1 MKICKKLVSCLLT
14 AVLALT
20 ALAPM
25 SVAAEPGDEQGF
37 QIVVGKAATDMQDYA
52 AKELQKYLYQL
63 SGTHVPIVT
72 ETEGMELTNA
82 FVLGTLEANS
92 QIGAVKEELESIAG
106 TGAEGHEGEQGYM
119 LKKAGSTLYIGGTDD
134 EGALYG
140 VYGLLDDYY
149 GIGFYFSGDVI
160 PEEKTALYMPEVEEA
175 KTPRQYM
182 RGVLPWTNFPQSA
195 TVYSTEDWMHIID
208 QMARMRMNFLNIHN
222 YNGQNGH
229 NEMFHNFTYDGYTS
243 RNWNP
248 TAKTGHL
255 WGCPGWDVNK
265 YLFGASDLFDDYDF
279 GTDATLHNDCLN
291 NNENFAKGSSQFQM
305 IIEYAHK
312 RGVKMGLGL
321 DINLIPDGYSAEAK
335 DPGVLKARTDQIMK
349 DYKDLDVLL
358 LYMSETIGNSA
369 SALNYWKECF
379 DGFYSAM
386 KEGQPE
392 TQLAISGWGVRADIA
407 AYVPDDVIVAP
418 IADYSAGFVN
428 GKNTYGENKEFWG
441 GPWMERDFDSSVYFY
456 PYKMGLDQTI
466 ASYQENK
473 DSMQGMFTLTWRLTD
488 GVDAKIS
495 YVAKAPWDREERYN
509 TEESVYREY
518 AEKCYGDGAADDMTK
533 LIYADEKTVVP
544 TLWSEC
550 WNTPE
555 FTNGDRSADIERMQG
570 MIDRVDA
577 AIAVSSDSGCIDRLE
592 KLRNRLICAQY
603 YCKLDQSFNSTSW
616 ENLQD
621 DFSVW
626 AQSFTNRV
634 DDISSLGNVQS
645 SQNRFVQLRYAGR
658 ETSLRNAQ
666 AIKAPLNVTA
676 RGTTDGAALAW
687 TYEADT
693 ADGFLVYRDEEKITE
708 APLGADVREFT
719 DTYDGEAVYTVTA
732 VTEEGESEASIP
744 QTCEAGAAD
753 QTTPKPVVVS
763 PPTSIRAGQDMALK
777 VRILD
782 ERDYDELSAAIH
794 YRAMGSGEA
803 FAEIPME
810 HRVKGTF
817 AASVPTSGFAD
828 SGIEYFISVSDG
840 ANTEVWPAT
849 AGENGLNAAC
859 TVYTDGDGASVLRAP
874 SSIAEEDGNVVWN
887 DAVGNVFWYKIY
899 RGDTPDFNPSGAT
912 YVTYVEKGTTS
923 FKDVGIDFDGEKLS
937 EKTNYYRVT
946 AVDRH
951 LNESIPTMA
960 VQVGSPRPDPMSNT
974 LFVDA
979 DELYNSRA
987 AAQTGSSTG
996 SVVGFTEE
1004 GGYAMFKQLPFSKS
1018 AVCNS
1023 VEVTYSTGGAG
1034 AMLEVHADAPNGE
1047 LLGEAYL
1054 PGTGAWDK
1062 FTTVSIPLEMGEGG
1076 TRDIY
1081 FVYRGHYS
1089 YNLDYFRFGITPETS
1104 PDDIQITTKD
1114 MMAFRS
1120 NAESDMK
1127 GTASEISGFGYE
1139 GDRIALGKGF
1149 YMNDAE
1155 HVTVSAS
1162 NVDLPGYG
1170 MVCFPIGVNTSPTA
1184 WMEFSKLPTGKAWLA
1199 YDKHY
1204 EDPGHKLAVYV
1215 NNEKRSDILLPDN
1228 SGSNWNKGIFKV
1240 LYADSGVTLEEG
1252 DTIRFQND
1260 AACPLNANKL
1270 FVENPYSA
1278 KQVDITYS
1286 NNADT
1291 QYSLYVNGEK
1301 QESII
1306 LSNSEGRKKTAS
1318 VPVAVEDGFIELVVE
1333 EEDIA
1338 ANNNMKSIIYNM
1350 VLCKE
1355 ARSLTRTITVTAGQ
1369 GGTVTAEG
1377 VELPEDGILTVPYG
1391 ESQRF
1396 DFHPEAGYA
1405 VEKVLVNGADYG
1417 QRSSYTFENLS
1428 YDAALEVTFSQ
1439 GPAVTEYTVNIGDTP
1454 GGQII
1459 SDLAKAQK
1467 NQPVTLEVKADE
1479 GYHYAAG
1486 TLRYTS
1492 ASQPD
1497 GVAVSD
1503 ASTQFSMPGED
1514 VTVTAEF
1521 VENDPILL
1529 DSITLDGLE
1538 RTEYEIGEELDLA
1551 GLTVTAHYSDGSSAQ
1566 VTEYETSG
1574 FDSETAGE
1582 KTVTVSYTEGELTKT
1597 ADFKVTVKE
1606 RVLTGITVVPP
1617 AKTEYEVGEPF
1628 DSTGMEVTAEYSNG
1642 DSEAV
1647 EEYAVSEVDTCKPG
1661 EKKVMVTYQDQTAE
1675 FTIQVKEKILT
1686 GIEVIVPDKTD
1697 YLTGEAFDPTG
1708 MVVNAVYSNHVKE
1721 EIAPEE
1727 YTVDGFDSAEAGE
1740 KTITVTYQEMT
1751 ADFTV
1756 NVTEEVEAPVLAK
1769 IVLTPPEKAEYKTG
1783 ETVDTE
1789 GLAVYAHYSDGT
1801 YTELTAGSYQVT
1813 VPELTE
1819 AGIYYVTVTYEDM
1832 TAEYMIVAEEEPVN
1846 VPHWEE
1852 DRNGWWYN
1860 NGDGTYPKSCWKLI
1874 ADKWYYF
1881 DRYGYRMTGWVQ
1893 DGQNWYYCDKDG
1905 IMQTGWLLDGTTWYY
1920 LKSSGSMAAGW
1931 VQVGT
1936 TWYYMSRSGAMQTG
1950 WVQIEKTWYY
1960 LNKSGAMQ
1968 TGWVQTG
1975 TVWYYMNKSGAMQTG
1990 WVKDGS
1996 AWYYLNKSG
2005 AMQTG
2010 WVKDGRTWYYL
2021 NNNGAMAVGWV
2032 NISGKWYYLRENG
2045 GMASNTWIGK
2055 YYVNDSGVWTRTK

>member
-1 MKICKKLVSCLLT
+1 LKICKRLVSCLLT

-25 SVAAEPGDEQGF
+25 SVAAEPNEAQGF
-37 QIVVGKAATDMQDYA
+37 QIVVGKAATDMQEYA

-63 SGTHVPIVT
+63 SGTDVPIVT
-72 ETEGMELTNA
+72 ETEGMDLTNA

-92 QIGAVKEELESIAG
+92 QIGAVKEELDSIAQ
-106 TGAEGHEGEQGYM
+106 TGAEGHEGEQGYV

-160 PEEKTALYMPEVEEA
+160 PEEKTALYMPEVDEA

-222 YNGQNGH
+222 YNGELGH
-229 NEMFHNFTYDGYTS
+229 NEMYHNFTYNGNTS

-248 TAKTGHL
+248 TAKSGHS
-255 WGCPGWDVNK
+255 WGGPGWDVNQ

-279 GTDATLHNDCLN
+279 GSDSAIHNDNLN
-291 NNENFAKGSSQFQM
+291 NVENFAKGSSQFQM
-305 IIEYAHK
+305 VINYAHT

-321 DINLIPDGYSAEAK
+321 DINLIPEGYGAEAK
-335 DPGVLKARTDQIMK
+335 DPGVIKARTDQIME

-358 LYMSETIGNSA
+358 LYLSENVGQSEGT
-369 SALNYWKECF
+369 LNYWKECF
-379 DGFYSAM
+379 NGFYSAM

-418 IADYSAGFVN
+418 IADYSSGFVN
-428 GKNTYGENKEFWG
+428 GEKVYGENKEFWG
-441 GPWMERDFDSSVYFY
+441 GPWVERDFDSSVYFY
-456 PYKMGLDQTI
+456 PFNMGLDQTI

-473 DSMQGMFTLTWRLTD
+473 DTMQGMFTLTWRLTD
-488 GVDAKIS
+488 GVDAKIA

-509 TEESVYREY
+509 TEESIYREY

-550 WNTPE
+550 RATPG
-555 FTNGDRSADIERMQG
+555 FTNGDRSADVEKMQG

-577 AIAVSSDSGCIDRLE
+577 AIGASSDSGCIDRLE
-592 KLRNRLICAQY
+592 KLRSRLVCAQY
-603 YCKLDQSFNSTSW
+603 YCKLDQSFNSTPW

-645 SQNRFVQLRYAGR
+645 SQNRFVQLRYVGR

-666 AIKAPLNVTA
+666 TIKAPMNVTA
-676 RGTTDGAALAW
+676 RGTTDGAALTW

-693 ADGFLVYRDEEKITE
+693 ADGFLVYRDGEKITE
-708 APLGADVREFT
+708 TPLGGDVREFT
-719 DTYDGEAVYTVTA
+719 DTYDGEAAYTVTA

-744 QTCEAGAAD
+744 QACEAGAAD
-753 QTTPKPVVVS
+753 KTAPRPIVVS
-763 PPTSIRAGQDMALK
+763 PPTSVRAGQDMALK

-782 ERDYDELSAAIH
+782 ERNYDELSAAIH

-817 AASVPTSGFAD
+817 AASVPTGGFAD
-828 SGIEYFISVSDG
+828 SGIEYYISVSDG
-840 ANTEVWPAT
+840 ANADVWPAT
-849 AGENGLNAAC
+849 AGEGGLNAVC

-874 SSIAEEDGNVVWN
+874 SSIAEEDGKVVWN
-887 DAVGNVFWYKIY
+887 DAGGDVFWYKIY
-899 RGDTPDFNPSGAT
+899 RGDTPDFTPSGAT

-923 FKDVGIDFDGEKLS
+923 FKDVSTDFDGTRLS
-937 EKTNYYRVT
+937 EKTSYYRVT

-960 VQVGSPRPDPMSNT
+960 VQVGSPLPDPLSNT

-979 DELYNSRA
+979 DKLYKSKVA
-987 AAQTGSSTG
+987 PQAGSSTG
-996 SVVGFTEE
+996 SVVGYTEAD
-1004 GGYAMFKQLPFSKS
+1004 GYAMFKQLPFSKTV
-1018 AVCNS
+1018 VCNS
-1023 VEVTYSTGGAG
+1023 VEVTYSAGGAG
-1034 AMLEVHADAPNGE
+1034 AMLEVHADAPDGE
-1047 LLGEAYL
+1047 LLGEANL
-1054 PGTGAWDK
+1054 PGTGGWGN
-1062 FTTVSIPLEMGEGG
+1062 FTTVTIPVDMGEGG

-1081 FVYRGHYS
+1081 FVYRGG
-1089 YNLDYFRFGITPETS
+1089 YNLDYFRFSATPETS
-1104 PDDIQITTKD
+1104 ADDIVITTKD

-1120 NAESDMK
+1120 DAKSDMK
-1127 GTASEISGFGYE
+1127 GTASEISGFGNT
-1139 GDRIALGKGF
+1139 GDRIALGKG
-1149 YMNDAE
+1149 YYVSDTE
-1155 HVTVSAS
+1155 HASAS
-1162 NVDLPGYG
+1162 KATGPLPGYG
-1170 MVCFPIGVNTSPTA
+1170 MDCFFFGHAAIPTA
-1184 WMEFSKLPTGKAWLA
+1184 WVQFSNLPAGKAWFA
-1199 YDKHY
+1199 YDKGY
-1204 EDPGHKLAVYV
+1204 TAPEHKLGVYV
-1215 NNEKRSDILLPDN
+1215 NDNKTSDIALPGS
-1228 SGSNWNKGIFKV
+1228 SGSNWDTGVFKIM
-1240 LYADSGVTLEEG
+1240 YADTGVTLEEG
-1252 DTIRFQND
+1252 DTIKIQND
-1260 AACPLNANKL
+1260 VACPANGIKL

-1291 QYSLYVNGEK
+1291 RYSLYVNGEK
-1301 QESII
+1301 QESIT
-1306 LSNSEGRKKTAS
+1306 LTNSEGRKKLLS
-1318 VPVAVEDGFIELVVE
+1318 VPVSVEDGFIELVAE

-1338 ANNNMKSIIYNM
+1338 ANNNARSTIYNM

-1355 ARSLTRTITVTAGQ
+1355 AKALTKTITVTAGQ
-1369 GGTVTAEG
+1369 GGTVTAENG
-1377 VELPEDGILTVPYG
+1377 VIGEDGTITVPYG

-1396 DFHPEAGYA
+1396 DFHPDEGYA

-1417 QRSSYTFENLS
+1417 QRSSYTFENLN
-1428 YDAALEVTFSQ
+1428 YDATLEVAFSQ
-1439 GPAVTEYTVNIGDTP
+1439 GSAVTEYAVNIGSTP

-1467 NQPVTLEVKADE
+1467 NQPVTLEVRADE
-1479 GYHYAAG
+1479 GYHYAVG
-1486 TLRYTS
+1486 TLRYLS
-1492 ASQPD
+1492 ASHPD
-1497 GVAVSD
+1497 GVAISD
-1503 ASTQFSMPGED
+1503 ASTQFSMPGEG

-1521 VENDPILL
+1521 VENDPVLL
-1529 DSITLDGLE
+1529 EGITLEGPE
-1538 RTEYEIGEELDLA
+1538 KTEYEMGEELDLT
-1551 GLTVTAHYSDGSSAQ
+1551 GLMVTAHYSDGSTAPA
-1566 VTEYETSG
+1566 EDYETAG

-1582 KTVTVSYTEGELTKT
+1582 KIVTVSYTEGGITKT
-1597 ADFKVTVKE
+1597 ADFTVIVKQ

-1617 AKTEYEVGEPF
+1617 SKTEYEVGEPF

-1642 DSEAV
+1642 DTELV

-1661 EKKVMVTYQDQTAE
+1661 EKTVTVTYQDQTAV
-1675 FTIQVKEKILT
+1675 FTIQVKERVLT

-1697 YLTGEAFDPTG
+1697 YLVGEAFDPTG
-1708 MVVNAVYSNHVKE
+1708 MVVNAVYSNSVKE
-1721 EIAPEE
+1721 EISQED
-1727 YTVDGFDSAEAGE
+1727 YTVDGFDSLEAGE
-1740 KTITVTYQEMT
+1740 KTLTVTYQEMT
-1751 ADFTV
+1751 AEFTV
-1756 NVTEEVEAPVLAK
+1756 TVTEEVPEPVLAK
-1769 IVLTPPEKAEYKTG
+1769 IVLTPPEKTEYKTG
-1783 ETVDTE
+1783 ETVDTQ
-1789 GLAVYAHYSDGT
+1789 GLVVYAHYSDGT
-1801 YTELTAGSYQVT
+1801 YTELPADSYEVT
-1813 VPELTE
+1813 VPELAS

-1893 DGQNWYYCDKDG
+1893 DGQTWYYCEEDG
-1905 IMQTGWLLDGTTWYY
+1905 TMQTGWLKDGTTWYY
-1920 LKSSGSMAAGW
+1920 LKSSGAMACGW

-1950 WVQIEKTWYY
+1950 WVQIGKTWYY
-1960 LNKSGAMQ
+1960 LNQ
-1968 TGWVQTG
+1968 
-1975 TVWYYMNKSGAMQTG
+1975 SGAMQTG
-1990 WVKDGS
+1990 WVKTGSTWYYMSQSGAMQTGWIKDGKT
-1996 AWYYLNKSG
+1996 WYYLNKSG

-2010 WVKDGRTWYYL
+2010 WVKDGKTWYYL
-2021 NNNGAMAVGWV
+2021 KNNGAMATGWV
-2032 NISGKWYYLRENG
+2032 NVSGKWYYLNENG
-2045 GMASNTWIGK
+2045 GMASKTWIGK
-2055 YYVNDSGVWTRTK
+2055 YFVNGSGVWSKTR